1 MKDGKL
7 SRKDDNMFE
16 WNSDQ
21 YLKFKA
27 QRTQPAIDL
36 AKRVADVNPKT
47 VLDIGC
53 GPGNSTAVL
62 KSIFPNAQITGID
75 TSQDMIDKAK
85 KTYPDIDFRPGDA
98 RDISEK
104 YDLLFSNAC
113 LQWIPNHKEL
123 IPYLMSRLNDGGK
136 LAVQIPMNGEEPLF
150 RIIRDVV
157 SEMSLSNLERQ
168 WTLKPDEYYEILSGC
183 SDNFKIWETVYYHDL
198 PNHDALLE
206 WVKGTH
212 IRPYL
217 AQFSEADGIEF
228 ENEILKRTKKIY
240 PVMSDGKVILRF
252 RRFFFTAAK

>member
-1 MKDGKL
+1 
-7 SRKDDNMFE
+7 MFN
-16 WNSDQ
+16 WSSDQ

-36 AKRVADVNPKT
+36 AKRIEDRNPRT

-62 KSIFPNAQITGID
+62 KAVFPDARILGID

-85 KTYPDIDFRPGDA
+85 RAYPDIDFDLGDA
-98 RDISEK
+98 REIADE

-123 IPYLMSRLNDGGK
+123 IPYLISKLNDGGA

-150 RIIRDVV
+150 RIIKDVV
-157 SEMSLSNLERQ
+157 SEFKLSSVSRQ
-168 WTLKPDEYYEILSGC
+168 WTLNPDEYYEILSGC

-198 PNHDALLE
+198 PNHEALLE

-217 AQFSEADGIEF
+217 ALLSEDDGLEF
-228 ENEILKRTKKIY
+228 ENEILKRVRKTY
-240 PVMSDGKVILRF
+240 PVMSDGKVVLRF
-252 RRFFFTAAK
+252 RRFFFTAEK

>member
-1 MKDGKL
+1 
-7 SRKDDNMFE
+7 MFN

-36 AKRVADVNPKT
+36 AKRVADVNPKS

-62 KSIFPNAQITGID
+62 KAVFPDAKILGID
-75 TSQDMIDKAK
+75 SSQDMIDKAQ
-85 KTYPDIDFRPGDA
+85 KTYPDMYFSLGDA
-98 RDISEK
+98 REIADK

-123 IPYLMSRLNDGGK
+123 IPYLMSKLNDGGI

-157 SEMSLSNLERQ
+157 SEMRLSGLERQ
-168 WTLKPDEYYEILSGC
+168 WTLKPDEYYEILFRC

-198 PNHDALLE
+198 PNHEALLE

-217 AQFSEADGIEF
+217 ALLNEEDGLEF
-228 ENEILKRTKKIY
+228 EKEILDRVKKIY

-252 RRFFFTAAK
+252 RRFFFTAEK

>member
-1 MKDGKL
+1 
-7 SRKDDNMFE
+7 MFN

-21 YLKFKA
+21 YLKFKD

-36 AKRVADVNPKT
+36 VKRVSGNNPQT
-47 VLDIGC
+47 ILDIGC

-62 KSIFPNAQITGID
+62 KSIFPNALIKGID
-75 TSQDMIDKAK
+75 TSQDMIDKAR
-85 KTYPDIDFRPGDA
+85 KTYPDIDFNLGDA
-98 RDISEK
+98 REITEN

-123 IPYLMSRLNDGGK
+123 IPFLMNKLNDSGT
-136 LAVQIPMNGEEPLF
+136 LAVQIPMNREEPLF
-150 RIIRDVV
+150 RIIREVV
-157 SEMSLSNLERQ
+157 SDMKLNSLERQ
-168 WTLKPDEYYEILSGC
+168 YSLKPDEYYEILSGC
-183 SDNFKIWETVYYHDL
+183 SSSFQLWETVYYHDM
-198 PNHDALLE
+198 PNHEALLE

-217 AQFSEADGIEF
+217 ALLSEEDGLHF
-228 ENEILKRTKKIY
+228 ENEILDRVRKIY

>member
-1 MKDGKL
+1 
-7 SRKDDNMFE
+7 MFN
-16 WNSDQ
+16 WSSDQ

-36 AKRVADVNPKT
+36 AKRIEDRNPRT

-53 GPGNSTAVL
+53 GPGNSTTVL
-62 KSIFPNAQITGID
+62 KAVFPDARIFGID

-85 KTYPDIDFRPGDA
+85 RAYPDIDFDLGDA
-98 RDISEK
+98 REIADK

-123 IPYLMSRLNDGGK
+123 IPYLMSKLNDGGA
-136 LAVQIPMNGEEPLF
+136 LAVQIPMNGEEQLF
-150 RIIRDVV
+150 RIIKDVV
-157 SEMSLSNLERQ
+157 SEFKLNSVSRQ
-168 WTLKPDEYYEILSGC
+168 WTLNPDEYYEILSGC

-198 PNHDALLE
+198 PNHEALLE

-217 AQFSEADGIEF
+217 ALLSEDDGLEF
-228 ENEILKRTKKIY
+228 ENEILKRVRKTY
-240 PVMSDGKVILRF
+240 SVMSDGKVVLRF
-252 RRFFFTAAK
+252 RRFFFTAEK

>member
-1 MKDGKL
+1 M
-7 SRKDDNMFE
+7 
-16 WNSDQ
+16 
-21 YLKFKA
+21 
-27 QRTQPAIDL
+27 
-36 AKRVADVNPKT
+36 AKRIEDRNPRT

-62 KSIFPNAQITGID
+62 KAVFPDARILGID

-85 KTYPDIDFRPGDA
+85 RAYPDIDFDLGDA
-98 RDISEK
+98 REIADE

-123 IPYLMSRLNDGGK
+123 IPYLISKLNDGGA

-150 RIIRDVV
+150 RIIKDVV
-157 SEMSLSNLERQ
+157 SEFKLSSVSRQ
-168 WTLKPDEYYEILSGC
+168 WTLNPDEYYEILSGC

-198 PNHDALLE
+198 PNHEALLE

-217 AQFSEADGIEF
+217 ALLSEDDGLEF
-228 ENEILKRTKKIY
+228 ENEILKRVRKTY
-240 PVMSDGKVILRF
+240 PVMSDGKVVLRF
-252 RRFFFTAAK
+252 RRFFFTAEK

>member
-1 MKDGKL
+1 
-7 SRKDDNMFE
+7 MFN

-36 AKRVADVNPKT
+36 AKRVADVNPKS

-62 KSIFPNAQITGID
+62 KSIFPNAQIKGID
-75 TSQDMIDKAK
+75 TSQDMIDKAQ
-85 KTYPDIDFRPGDA
+85 KTYPCIDFTLGDA
-98 RDISEK
+98 REITDK

-113 LQWIPNHKEL
+113 LQWIPDHREL
-123 IPYLMSRLNDGGK
+123 IPFLMSKLNDGGI

-157 SEMSLSNLERQ
+157 SEMRLSSLERQ
-168 WTLKPDEYYEILSGC
+168 WTLKPDEYYEILSYC
-183 SDNFKIWETVYYHDL
+183 SSDFKIWETVYYHDL
-198 PNHDALLE
+198 PNHESMLE

-217 AQFSEADGIEF
+217 SQLNEEYGLEF
-228 ENEILKRTKKIY
+228 ENEILDRVKKTY
-240 PVMSDGKVILRF
+240 PATSDGKVVLRF